1 MNKVLL
7 TALAAAS
14 ALAIA
19 APASAQSVTGVVN
32 ITGNVDSKC
41 IVIAPGTPT
50 GGNAFGGTVSLGNLA
65 QANGTL
71 ESTATL
77 ESRFAAAGAA
87 NLEYRVVCT
96 AASTKVSVDA
106 DPITTAAAS
115 TTGYSNTVQ
124 YQANVA
130 VLLANSTPTPIVNDS
145 LVGTATETT
154 YADRLKASVNNILVS
169 ATNFRSASATDVMLA
184 GAYTGKITII
194 VTPTT

>member
-19 APASAQSVTGVVN
+19 SPAAAQTATGVVN

-96 AASTKVSVDA
+96 AASTKISVDA

-130 VLLANSTPTPIVNDS
+130 VLLANSTPTPLVNDS
-145 LVGTATETT
+145 LAVAATETT
-154 YADRLKASVNNILVS
+154 YPDRLKASVNNIIVTAS
-169 ATNFRSASATDVMLA
+169 NFRSAAATDVMLA

-194 VTPTT
+194 VTPTA